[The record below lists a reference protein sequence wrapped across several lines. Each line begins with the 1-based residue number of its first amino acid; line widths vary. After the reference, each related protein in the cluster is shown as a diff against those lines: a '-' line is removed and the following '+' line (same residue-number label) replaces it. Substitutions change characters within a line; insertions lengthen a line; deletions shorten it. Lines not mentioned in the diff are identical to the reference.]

1 MQLVE
6 RTVIKQRDPRYAA
19 IDEAAFAAKNLYNL
33 ALYEM
38 RQVYFQQGAYLSL
51 ADVYHRV
58 KHSDAYT
65 ALPRKVSSDVLRQ
78 LDKAWR
84 SFRGEVKAWY
94 EHPELFIG
102 RPNIPRYKH
111 KTKGRFLLT
120 YSKQAIS
127 LKALKRGM
135 LAPSGLG
142 IEVPT
147 KQPIIA
153 IRQARIVPRSGYYI
167 VEVIYEKPLA
177 QADVNPSYYAGI
189 DIGTNNLAALTSNK
203 PGFTPIVINGRPVK
217 SVNQY
222 YNKRYKQLKKKL
234 PEAERKRVTK
244 RMERMTTRRTR
255 RIDHYLHTASKRIIA
270 ILVEKGI
277 GTLVIGKNDGWKQ
290 NVNMGR
296 RNNQTFVQIPH
307 ARFIEML
314 TYKAEL
320 VGIRVLVTEESYTS
334 AASFLDRDPLP
345 AYNAKNHQK
354 QSFDGKRIKRG
365 LYQAADGRYINA
377 DCNGSY
383 NIVRKVAP
391 NAFGPEGVEDFAV
404 HPVRITLA
412 K

>member
-6 RTVIKQRDPRYAA
+6 RTVIKRGDPRYAV
-19 IDEAAFAAKNLYNL
+19 IDEAAFKSKNLYNL

-38 RQVYFQQGAYLSL
+38 RQAYIHEHQYLSR
-51 ADVYHRV
+51 AEVYQRV
-58 KHSDAYT
+58 KQSDAYK
-65 ALPRKVSSDVLRQ
+65 ALPRKVSVDILRQ

-84 SFRGEVKAWY
+84 AFREARKAWR
-94 EHPELFIG
+94 EHPELFTG
-102 RPNIPRYKH
+102 RPNIPKYKH
-111 KTKGRFLLT
+111 KTKGRFLLI
-120 YSKQAIS
+120 YDKQAIS

-147 KQPIIA
+147 KQPATA
-153 IRQARIVPRSGYYI
+153 IRQARIVPRNGYYI
-167 VEVIYEKPLA
+167 VEVVYLKSPK

-222 YNKRYKQLKKKL
+222 YNKRYKRLKKKL
-234 PEAERKRVTK
+234 PKTERHTVTR
-244 RMERMTTRRTR
+244 RMERMTNHRTR

-270 ILVEKGI
+270 ILVEEGI

-290 NVNMGR
+290 DVNMGR
-296 RNNQTFVQIPH
+296 RNNQNFVQIPH
-307 ARFIEML
+307 ARFIDML
-314 TYKAEL
+314 TYKALL
-320 VGIRVLVTEESYTS
+320 VGIQVLITEESYTS

-345 AYNAKNHQK
+345 AYNTKNHQ
-354 QSFDGKRIKRG
+354 QQVFSGTRVKRG
-365 LYQAADGRYINA
+365 LYRASNGRYINA

-391 NAFGPEGVEDFAV
+391 NAFGAESVEDVAV